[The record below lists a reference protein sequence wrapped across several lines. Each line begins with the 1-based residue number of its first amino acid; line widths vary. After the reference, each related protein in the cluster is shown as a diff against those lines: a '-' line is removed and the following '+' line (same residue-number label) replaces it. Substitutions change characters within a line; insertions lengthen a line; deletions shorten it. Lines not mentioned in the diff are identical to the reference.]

1 MLSLL
6 DRLNAAARL
15 LALASNLVPKLGSK
29 DSVTTISSQIER
41 LQSEI
46 QKQIDATE
54 RSMQGFEDRLE
65 TIAQFLLLHRSAI
78 SSEEVAEV
86 QRLDALDRG

>member
-15 LALASNLVPKLGSK
+15 VALASKLVPKLESE

-41 LQSEI
+41 LQTEI
-46 QKQIDATE
+46 QKQIEATE

-65 TIAQFLLLHRSAI
+65 TIAQFLLLHRSTI
-78 SSEEVAEV
+78 GSEEVKEV
-86 QRLDALDRG
+86 ERLVGLVRG